1 VGEVSEVKVGDG
13 KVVLFHY
20 TLKNDA
26 GDVLDT
32 SDGSEPL
39 FYLHGAGNIVVGLEE
54 QLAGRS
60 VGDKLSAT
68 VPADKGY
75 GVSMGPGPQPVERS
89 AFPEGVELEVG
100 MQFHA
105 EAPDGSP
112 LTLWVTALEDDTV
125 LVDANHP
132 LAGVTLHFDIEVTAV
147 RDATEEE
154 LAHGHPHGPDGTAG
168 HEH

>member
-1 VGEVSEVKVGDG
+1 MGEVTVSEG

-20 TLKNDA
+20 TLKNDD
-26 GDVLDT
+26 GEVLDT
-32 SDGSEPL
+32 SDGGDPL

-54 QLAGRS
+54 ELAGRTA
-60 VGDKLSAT
+60 GDKLSAT
-68 VPADKGY
+68 VPAEKGY
-75 GVSMGPGPQPVERS
+75 GVKMGPGPQPVDRS

-112 LTLWVTALEDDTV
+112 LTLWVTGLKGDTV

-132 LAGVTLHFDIEVTAV
+132 LAGVTLHFDIEVASI

-154 LAHGHPHGPDGTAG
+154 LSHGHPHGPDGTAG
-168 HEH
+168 HHH